1 MGGQHPAH
9 GGGRDP
15 DALAV
20 AAAVRELAMRA
31 INVLELLED
40 REYLGFLVGRDR
52 VQRRTGTPID
62 QHAGGPE
69 LAPAPRAALAQ
80 LEVPAHAPVIP
91 SARNGLVDKP
101 QQLVLGGRRH
111 SPRDPATQ
119 SQRPFPSASI
129 NRTPISFSASE
140 SRAISAFAAA
150 SSGSAP
156 EPPRTPGLEVARA
169 SSAPWRATDLSFTIV
184 ERSTP
189 DCSAA
194 AAIVYSPRTRLS
206 QISYF
211 SLGERNRFPR
221 RRRGSVPL
229 PLDCGSLIFARSWK
243 CPTGSQMR
251 SDYRREVWR

>member
-101 QQLVLGGRRH
+101 QQLVLGGRRDT
-111 SPRDPATQ
+111 PRDPATQ

-140 SRAISAFAAA
+140 SLAISALAAA
-150 SSGSAP
+150 SSGSGPLPAL
-156 EPPRTPGLEVARA
+156 TPGLDCANA
-169 SSAPWRATDLSFTIV
+169 SKAPWRATLRNFKIV

-189 DCSAA
+189 ARSAA
-194 AAIVYSPRTRLS
+194 WAIVYSPRSNET
-206 QISYF
+206 QISNF
-211 SLGERNRFPR
+211 SDGDKNRFAR
-221 RRRGSVPL
+221 
-229 PLDCGSLIFARSWK
+229 LDDEL
-243 CPTGSQMR
+243 
-251 SDYRREVWR
+251 